1 MDVEYR
7 TQWPETADWRRN
19 ALHELDGDWKLKA
32 KFLAL
37 SYLRSRAL
45 APLLRATPGSALQR
59 YVEERPDTAGFIVWP
74 YQCASW
80 SPAERIRRVTQHFD
94 IIDRIGAPF
103 PFSVRD
109 KLLLWDL
116 EQYSPGV
123 RILLEQPKWLF
134 REGLLALSLF
144 TGDHRAYSLAFSLYR
159 EEDRV
164 GIFIG
169 GLQGRSTEGALERY
183 KALTKSFHGLR
194 PRDLLL
200 DCLRILAPAFNA
212 QRILGVA
219 DDHRYIR
226 HPYFRGSSK
235 SDHADYDEAW
245 KDRGGIRVDPTHFE
259 LPLALTSRPIEEIPS
274 RKRAL
279 YRRRTEMLEGL
290 RPGPTALALAP
301 TLRFEAT

>member
-1 MDVEYR
+1 MDLEYQA
-7 TQWPETADWRRN
+7 QWPETADWRRN
-19 ALHELDGDWKLKA
+19 ALHELEGDWRLKA

-37 SYLRSRAL
+37 SYLRARAL
-45 APLLRATPGSALQR
+45 SPIHRATPGSSLHR

-80 SPAERIRRVTQHFD
+80 RPAERIRRVTQHFAILD
-94 IIDRIGAPF
+94 EIGAPF

-116 EQYSPGV
+116 DAYSPGV

-134 REGLLALSLF
+134 REGLLTLSLF
-144 TGDHRAYSLAFSLYR
+144 SGDHRAYSLAFSLFR
-159 EEDRV
+159 DGDRV

-169 GLQGRSTEGALERY
+169 GLQGRSTEGALQRY
-183 KALTKSFHGLR
+183 KDMTKSFHGLR

-200 DCLRILAPAFNA
+200 DCLRMLAPALKA
-212 QRILGVA
+212 QRILAVS
-219 DDHRYIR
+219 DDHRYTR
-226 HPYFRGSSK
+226 HPYFGGRSR

-245 KDRGGIRVDPTHFE
+245 TDRGGTRVDASHFE
-259 LPLALTSRPIEEIPS
+259 LPMASTTRALEDVPS

-279 YRRRTEMLEGL
+279 YRRRSEMLESLQKGRAVL
-290 RPGPTALALAP
+290 SEAQV
-301 TLRFEAT
+301 LRFEAT